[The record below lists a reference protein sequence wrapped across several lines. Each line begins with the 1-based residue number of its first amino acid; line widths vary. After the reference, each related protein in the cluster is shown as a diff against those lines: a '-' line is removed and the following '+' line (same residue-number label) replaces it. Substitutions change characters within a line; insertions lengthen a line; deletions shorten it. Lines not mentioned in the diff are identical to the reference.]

1 MSAPLESV
9 VREPVRPGL
18 RGVFDVHDMRML
30 LLGFVTSRTGDFLYS
45 VALVVF
51 IAESTGSAAWVGAA
65 ALVRLLPV
73 AVLSPVAGVLSARL
87 PMRRLLVLCDLGQAV
102 GMLALAAVVAVDGA
116 PVLALALAG
125 LSSALA
131 TPSFPVLTAVT
142 PRLVAEHQLAATN
155 TFISTVENLALI
167 LGPAVG
173 GLLLLVG
180 PPSVPIAL
188 NALTFLA
195 SAAFTAAVTFAGS
208 PGSGDADTER
218 PESFFGQLGEGF
230 RATVADREVALLV
243 VFTSAVTFVYGF
255 ELVYLVFVADEK
267 LGIGVEGI
275 GYLNAAMGV
284 GGAAGAFLTNRLAD
298 SPRLRMVL
306 VLTLLGCGLPLGLL
320 AVVSQPWVAYVL
332 LGVEGLASIALDV
345 VVVTALQRM
354 VRPDLLGRV
363 SSIMDSLTITAIL
376 LGNVA
381 AVVLLAATDLTVSLV
396 VVGAFLPVLALAL
409 LPFLGDL
416 ERRASGGRAQLAPA
430 VAALRASHLLV
441 GAGPTVV
448 ERLAGLAS
456 TERLPSGTVV
466 MQEGEEASEVV
477 VLAQGRLDV
486 SVAGQR
492 INVVDAPGYVGE
504 IGLLRGSRRTA
515 TVTAASDCVVHR
527 IPGPDFLAAVT
538 GGLPVPLQTEMSVRL
553 ERSGPA

>member
-1 MSAPLESV
+1 VQDL
-9 VREPVRPGL
+9 VRPGL
-18 RGVFDVHDMRML
+18 RGVFDVRDMRML

-65 ALVRLLPV
+65 AMVRLLPV

-87 PMRRLLVLCDLGQAV
+87 PMRRLLVLCDLGQAA
-102 GMLALAAVVAVDGA
+102 GMIALASVVAVDGP
-116 PVLALALAG
+116 PVLALVLAG
-125 LSSALA
+125 VSSALA
-131 TPSFPVLTAVT
+131 TPYSPVLTAVT

-167 LGPAVG
+167 LGPAAG
-173 GLLLLVG
+173 GFLLLVG

-188 NALTFLA
+188 NSLTFLA
-195 SAAFTAAVTFAGS
+195 SAAFIAAVSYSGS
-208 PGSGDADTER
+208 PGSGDADDDG
-218 PESFFGQLGEGF
+218 PESFFGQLGEGL

-243 VFTSAVTFVYGF
+243 VFTCAVTFVYGF

-267 LGIGVEGI
+267 LGTGAAGI
-275 GYLNAAMGV
+275 GYLNAAMGA

-298 SPRLRMVL
+298 SPRLRLVL
-306 VLTLLGCGLPLGLL
+306 VLTLFGCGLPLGLL

-376 LGNVA
+376 LGSVA
-381 AVVLLAATDLTVSLV
+381 AVALLAATDLTVSLV
-396 VVGAFLPVLALAL
+396 VAGSLLPVLALVL
-409 LPFLGDL
+409 LPFLRDL
-416 ERRASGGRAQLAPA
+416 ERRASGGRARLAPTT
-430 VAALRASHLLV
+430 AALRASGLLD
-441 GAGPTVV
+441 GAGVTVL
-448 ERLAGLAS
+448 ERLAGMAS
-456 TERLPSGTVV
+456 TERLPAGTV
-466 MQEGEEASEVV
+466 MMREGEDASDVV
-477 VLAQGRLDV
+477 VLAEGRLDV
-486 SVAGQR
+486 SVAGRR
-492 INVVDAPGYVGE
+492 INVVEAPGYAGE
-504 IGLLRGSRRTA
+504 IGLLHGGRRTA
-515 TVTAASDCVVHR
+515 TVTAGSECVVHR
-527 IPGPDFLAAVT
+527 IPGPDFVAAVT

-553 ERSGPA
+553 ERSGSA